1 MLEPARCAGP
11 SGGLTRSC
19 TGPRRVSEPYKS
31 ATGKKPI
38 ASDNAAFAPRSSL
51 RIEGNSVTFDIDLW
65 GGVMYRANLL
75 ARYSLLWGVCSSC
88 GCLLGRGR
96 AEHPLTRLP
105 PTRAADCCLDVP
117 CHTQPSQGHQSVARS
132 GHVAISRQA
141 NCRHTR
147 ILRSGR
153 TADL

>member
-88 GCLLGRGR
+88 GCLLGKGR

-105 PTRAADCCLDVP
+105 PTRDSKSEKVYHFHIISGKAKIWGNQQMGLRPTWAAQRENLA
-117 CHTQPSQGHQSVARS
+117 HFRGFE
-132 GHVAISRQA
+132 AIF
-141 NCRHTR
+141 
-147 ILRSGR
+147 
-153 TADL
+153 